1 MTISIVTGGAGFIGS
16 HIVEKLLQLEHM
28 VVVIDNEYSDNDN
41 FHWRKDTLNV
51 NIDITDYKGLKQ
63 AFTGADYIFHCAAE
77 ARIGPAIENPVN
89 ALNINTIGTC
99 NVLQCAREVKAKK
112 VLYSSTSSGYGLNEA
127 PNVETQPDDCLNPYS
142 VSKVNGEKLCKMY
155 TDLFGLET
163 VIFRYFNVY
172 GNRQPIKGQYAP
184 VIGIFLRQLEN
195 DQELTIVGDGE
206 QRRDFVNVKDVVQ
219 ANILAATKE
228 LDDSALGQVYNV
240 GTGVNYSVNEIAKM
254 ISDFTVNIDAR
265 PGEAKETLAHI
276 SRIKGTLGWEPTIKV
291 EDWISEQ
298 LTPEIPPQNE
308 NPIRRSFDKIKNWL
322 YGE

>member
-16 HIVEKLLQLEHM
+16 HIVEKLKRLDHM

-51 NIDITDYKGLKQ
+51 NIDITDYKALKK

-142 VSKVNGEKLCKMY
+142 VSKIAGEKLCKMY
-155 TDLFGLET
+155 TDLYGLNT
-163 VIFRYFNVY
+163 IIFRYFNVF
-172 GNRQPIKGQYAP
+172 GERAPRKGQYAP
-184 VIGIFLRQLEN
+184 VTGIFLRQKAAGEP
-195 DQELTIVGDGE
+195 LTIVGDGE
-206 QRRDFVNVKDVVQ
+206 QRRDYIYVKDV
-219 ANILAATKE
+219 ANANVMAAISNP
-228 LDDSALGQVYNV
+228 DDDAYGQVYNV
-240 GTGVNYSVNEIAKM
+240 GSGKNYSVNEIASF
-254 ISDFTVNIDAR
+254 ISDDTINIPPRIGEARNSLANIDKIQKTFAWK
-265 PGEAKETLAHI
+265 PEVDVEQW
-276 SRIKGTLGWEPTIKV
+276 IKT
-291 EDWISEQ
+291 Q
-298 LTPEIPPQNE
+298 L
-308 NPIRRSFDKIKNWL
+308 
-322 YGE
+322 

>member
-16 HIVEKLLQLEHM
+16 HIVEKLKKLDHM

-51 NIDITDYKGLKQ
+51 NIDITDYKALKK

-142 VSKVNGEKLCKMY
+142 VSKIAGEKLCKMY
-155 TDLFGLET
+155 TELYGLNT
-163 VIFRYFNVY
+163 IIFRYFNVF
-172 GNRQPIKGQYAP
+172 GERAPRKGQYAP
-184 VIGIFLRQLEN
+184 VTGIFLRQKAAGES
-195 DQELTIVGDGE
+195 LTIVGDGE
-206 QRRDFVNVKDVVQ
+206 QRRDYIYVKDV
-219 ANILAATKE
+219 ANANVMAAISNP
-228 LDDSALGQVYNV
+228 DDDAYGQVYNI
-240 GTGVNYSVNEIAKM
+240 GSGKNYSVNEIASF
-254 ISDFTVNIDAR
+254 ISNDTINIPPRIGEARNSLANIDKIQKTFAWK
-265 PGEAKETLAHI
+265 PEVDVEEW
-276 SRIKGTLGWEPTIKV
+276 IKT
-291 EDWISEQ
+291 Q
-298 LTPEIPPQNE
+298 L
-308 NPIRRSFDKIKNWL
+308 
-322 YGE
+322 